1 MKGSARVIENLI
13 RKKKKESLQINE
25 TKIEEIVI
33 NSTRRIYIEHRF

>member
-13 RKKKKESLQINE
+13 RKKKESLQINE

-33 NSTRRIYIEHRF
+33 NSTRRIYIA

>member
-33 NSTRRIYIEHRF
+33 NSTRRIYIA